1 MRYPGVSLILWFSI
15 VAKGDFIKVNDPS
28 GVSYLGVR
36 NTTSKQDVFYGIPFA
51 QPPTGALRFKPPQP
65 WAPTDGRTLIN
76 ATTNE
81 QPICIQSAPITYD
94 ATVSEDCL
102 YLSLW
107 KPNNITAK
115 IPVMVFI
122 YGGGFLN
129 GSAPAYPGDKILGAA
144 FRLDKPVVYL
154 AMNYRLGIYGF
165 PPGQQS
171 ENAGA
176 LNLGL
181 KDQRL
186 ALEWV
191 NKNIELFGGDP
202 TKVMIFGES
211 AGAMSSSID
220 AEWISIKASGIPVN
234 FARSVNEFEHS
245 YTALPASYP
254 PRQAAYEFIAN
265 ATGCANDDFECLRNA
280 DAETLKQANYD
291 VFKLPSNLVSLDPYP
306 TAVGPTLSSGDP
318 FLSRPPRQTIHEG
331 KFAKVPFVCGTNL
344 DEGTLFTTN
353 PNTTQEVVSF
363 LTTQLPGLTFGI
375 TNTSIVD
382 QLLNYYPEDPGA
394 GSPYNTG
401 NNTFGKAAQYK
412 RAASVIGDLIF
423 EAPRRDFLQAA
434 RKLGIPSWSYQFA
447 QTGLAPDSPE
457 LGVPHASEILFV
469 VQYLPEEPE
478 SHVELGIDII
488 DYWISLA
495 YNLNPSA
502 TGNPSRIAW
511 PAYGAAAV
519 SLKLEA
525 ANTTV
530 IQDNYRGDGIDFI
543 QSNILT

>member
-1 MRYPGVSLILWFSI
+1 MRYWNISLLFWFSV
-15 VAKGDFIKVNDPS
+15 VAKGDFVTVGGPS

-36 NTTSKQDVFYGIPFA
+36 NTTRKQDAFYGIPFA

-65 WAPTDGRTLIN
+65 WDPTNSTTLVN
-76 ATTNE
+76 ATTNDR
-81 QPICIQSAPITYD
+81 PICMQSTPITYD

-107 KPNNITAK
+107 RPNNITTK
-115 IPVMVFI
+115 LPVMVFI

-129 GSAPAYPGDKILGAA
+129 GSAPAYPGDRILDAA
-144 FRLDKPVVYL
+144 FRLDKPVLYL

-165 PPGQQS
+165 PPGQES
-171 ENAGA
+171 EDAGA

-211 AGAMSSSID
+211 AGAMSVGYQMMYKDGDIGGVFRAALMQSGAPSSY
-220 AEWISIKASGIPVN
+220 A
-234 FARSVNEFEHS
+234 
-245 YTALPASYP
+245 ALPASYP
-254 PRQAAYEFIAN
+254 PRQAAYDFILD
-265 ATGCANDDFECLRNA
+265 ATGCAGSNFECLRNA
-280 DAETLKQANYD
+280 DTEALKQANYD
-291 VFKLPSNLVSLDPYP
+291 VFKLPPNLVSLDPYP
-306 TAVGPTLSSGDP
+306 TAVGPTLSPNDP
-318 FLSRPPRQTIHEG
+318 FLPRPPKQSVWEG

-353 PNTTQEVVSF
+353 PNTTQDQCDCRR
-363 LTTQLPGLTFGI
+363 TTT
-375 TNTSIVD
+375 D
-382 QLLNYYPEDPGA
+382 YYPVDPSA

-412 RAASVIGDLIF
+412 RAASVIGDLVF

-434 RKLGIPSWSYQFA
+434 TELGVSSWSYQFA

-469 VQYLPEEPE
+469 VQYLPEEPQ
-478 SHVELGIDII
+478 SNVELGISII
-488 DYWISLA
+488 DYWLSLA
-495 YNLNPSA
+495 HNLDPSK
-502 TGNPSRIAW
+502 TGNPNRVSW
-511 PAYGAAAV
+511 PAYSIANE
-519 SLKLEA
+519 SLKFEA
-525 ANTTV
+525 GNTTV
-530 IQDNYRGDGIDFI
+530 IQDNYRSDGIDYI
-543 QSNILT
+543 RSNILT